1 MSERPQSSGFSSG
14 PILRCRKLDRYL
26 GDGEN
31 RVQILRKV
39 DLDLDRGKIYAI
51 TGPSGCGK
59 STLLYTLGLLDRED
73 AGEIWIKDL
82 KVSGADDHE
91 RTEIRNRTIGFVFQ
105 FHFLLPEFTALE
117 NIMLPMIK
125 LGQMSSGAMQSRA
138 HNLLEEVGLGEKSK
152 RLANQLSGGEQQR
165 VAIARAL
172 ANQPDIILADE
183 PTGNLD
189 QKNSTIVIDLLC
201 RMAREKDQTILVVT
215 HNHAIAEACDQT
227 LPMMD
232 GVFASACEPA

>member
-1 MSERPQSSGFSSG
+1 MSELPQSSAFSSA
-14 PILRCRKLDRYL
+14 PILRCRNLERYL
-26 GDGEN
+26 GEGEN

-39 DLDLDRGKIYAI
+39 NLDLDRGKIYAI

-73 AGEIWIKDL
+73 AGEIWIKDN
-82 KVSGADDHE
+82 KVSGAGDHE

-125 LGQMSSGAMQSRA
+125 LGQMSSDAMQSRA
-138 HNLLEEVGLGEKSK
+138 HSLLEEVGLGEKSK

-227 LPMMD
+227 LPMLD

>member
-1 MSERPQSSGFSSG
+1 MSELHQSPGFTSR
-14 PILRCRKLDRYL
+14 PILRCRNLERYL
-26 GDGEN
+26 GEGEN

-39 DLDLDRGKIYAI
+39 NLDLDRGKIYAI

-73 AGEIWIKDL
+73 AGEIWIKDH
-82 KVSGADDHE
+82 KVSGAGDHE

-125 LGQMSSGAMQSRA
+125 LGQMSSDAMQSRA
-138 HNLLEEVGLGEKSK
+138 HSLLEEVGLGEKSK

-201 RMAREKDQTILVVT
+201 RMARDKDQTILVVS
-215 HNHAIAEACDQT
+215 HNQAIAEACDQT
-227 LPMMD
+227 LPMLD
-232 GVFASACEPA
+232 GVFAAACEPA